1 MPQKEQFQIPQEL
14 RHLAEENVERARQL
28 YLNFMDDVEQAMAI
42 WSAPNSGAITPGFSE
57 VRDRAANFAK
67 ENANAAFKLAK
78 DVTQAKDLQELL
90 NLQTRYVQS
99 QMKWY
104 ADQTQE
110 FGQLMAK
117 AFINQQT
124 HQTDIK
130 PSASDQNAPSTKR

>member
-28 YLNFMDDVEQAMAI
+28 YLNFMDGVEQTMAI
-42 WSAPNSGAITPGFSE
+42 WSAPNSGTIPPGFNE

-90 NLQTRYVQS
+90 NLQLVMFNR
-99 QMKWY
+99 
-104 ADQTQE
+104 
-110 FGQLMAK
+110 
-117 AFINQQT
+117 
-124 HQTDIK
+124 
-130 PSASDQNAPSTKR
+130 R

>member
-1 MPQKEQFQIPQEL
+1 MPQIEQFQIPQEM

-28 YLNFMDDVEQAMAI
+28 YLNFMDSVEQAMAI
-42 WSAPNSGAITPGFSE
+42 WSAPNSGTIPPGFSE
-57 VRDRAANFAK
+57 VRDRAANIAK

-117 AFINQQT
+117 TFINSK
-124 HQTDIK
+124 HIK
-130 PSASDQNAPSTKR
+130 PT

>member
-28 YLNFMDDVEQAMAI
+28 YLNFMDGVEQTMAI
-42 WSAPNSGAITPGFSE
+42 WSAPNSGTIPPGFNE

-117 AFINQQT
+117 TFINSK
-124 HQTDIK
+124 HIK
-130 PSASDQNAPSTKR
+130 PT